1 MLLPRSVFRR
11 FGGES
16 VINRSLLLTIMAFLV
31 GPIAFVSPAAGQYD
45 PWRDFKEWESSNRA
59 LNGDPGRNERPSP
72 SRRPLFASQI
82 SLDLKRM
89 RALNLDLKQAVSPSG
104 ALDLN
109 FVARSAAEINRR
121 AKRLKSNLAFP
132 KPEQHAQRRSAA
144 KLDELRAAI
153 PILESAM
160 TDFAGTS
167 TLNNGRGIDAK
178 LRTRA
183 AGDLNEVI
191 ELSDWLKKSSKKLAK
206 STAMH

>member
-1 MLLPRSVFRR
+1 M
-11 FGGES
+11 
-16 VINRSLLLTIMAFLV
+16 INRSLLLTIMAFLV

-59 LNGDPGRNERPSP
+59 LNGDPGRNERTTSP
-72 SRRPLFASQI
+72 ARRPLFASQI

-89 RALNLDLKQAVSPSG
+89 RELNLDLKQAVSPSG

-109 FVARSAAEINRR
+109 FLARSAAEINRR

-132 KPEQHAQRRSAA
+132 KPEQHAQKRSEA

-153 PILESAM
+153 PILESAI
-160 TDFAGTS
+160 TDFVGSS